1 MAIGSIDSVSYSPV
15 FLQRQQ
21 SVTNVLSQYPVQSL
35 PNALPQATLQTD
47 FPSQTQ
53 PNVLTQY
60 PVQSLVTP
68 TGGQPTVLSEYT
80 LFADY
85 FTQTLQSH
93 LQPVST
99 GTQQTAQTTTDTL
112 TQNDFPALNSA
123 LTPSVPSNAAD
134 QFLAQATPQTQTIG
148 TLLNTTV

>member
-1 MAIGSIDSVSYSPV
+1 MAIGSIDSVSYSS
-15 FLQRQQ
+15 FLQQLPR
-21 SVTNVLSQYPVQSL
+21 VRNVLSQYPVQSL
-35 PNALPQATLQTD
+35 PDALPQATLQTE
-47 FPSQTQ
+47 FPTQTQ
-53 PNVLTQY
+53 QSLLTQY

-93 LQPVST
+93 LQPISVNN
-99 GTQQTAQTTTDTL
+99 QQTIQTPTAPRS
-112 TQNDFPALNSA
+112 QNNFPPLNSA
-123 LTPSVPSNAAD
+123 LTPTFQQNAAD
-134 QFLAQATPQTQTIG
+134 QFLAQSSPQTQTLG